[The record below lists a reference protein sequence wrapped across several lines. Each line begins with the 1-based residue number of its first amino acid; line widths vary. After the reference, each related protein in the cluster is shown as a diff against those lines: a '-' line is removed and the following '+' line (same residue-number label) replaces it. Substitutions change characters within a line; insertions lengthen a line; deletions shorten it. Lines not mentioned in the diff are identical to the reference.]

1 MEIIAEHHWAISE
14 RKKKFFEQQVS
25 DYEKKREKEKLRA
38 EEYRKSQEKIKKER
52 EEEIE
57 KLKSILEPLGIE
69 MNIWGCG
76 CCGSPEVKIVYKGEV
91 IINTSEFKIEM
102 IEEDK

>member
-76 CCGSPEVKIVYKGEV
+76 CCGSPEVKIVYKGDV
-91 IINTSEFKIEM
+91 IVDTSVFNIEM
-102 IEEDK
+102 VKNK